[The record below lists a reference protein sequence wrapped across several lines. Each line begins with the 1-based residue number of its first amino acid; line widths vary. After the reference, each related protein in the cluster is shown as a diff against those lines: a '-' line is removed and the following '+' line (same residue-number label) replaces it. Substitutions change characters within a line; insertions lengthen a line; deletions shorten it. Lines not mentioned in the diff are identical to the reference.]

1 MWIALEHVESD
12 SQLYGEWYVIAISWM
27 ISGLPGDSNKKCQQ
41 LIHVDH
47 ILPKIVNNHHV

>member
-27 ISGLPGDSNKKCQQ
+27 ISGLPADSNKKCQQ